1 MFRKKK
7 KNKELDPN
15 ELLPFCTRCFHVGAV
30 AEEDYSF
37 CHMCGSQ
44 NTCINVRRED
54 VKSMQESLNARIDH
68 AIEYGKKQAEIYTME
83 DCKKDT
89 IEHINQVKEFMI
101 QAVEELLKRANNHD
115 KSKLE
120 SPELE
125 IFTEFTPKLKNSTYL
140 SEEYKKNLE
149 QMQKGLK
156 HHYEHNSHHPEH
168 YKKFVCNSCFKEFKA
183 EKPNHCDQCGNSQ
196 FTQESDISQMDLFD
210 LVEMVC
216 DWMAAVKRHKDGDIF
231 KSLEGN
237 KTRFGIDDQLQNI
250 LTNTVVNLQK
260 TGRR

>member
-1 MFRKKK
+1 MKWFKTKDESKKF
-7 KNKELDPN
+7 DPD

-30 AEEDYSF
+30 CEDNYSF

-54 VKSMQESLNARIDH
+54 VKVIQESVDARIEH
-68 AIEYGKKQAEIYTME
+68 AIEYGKKQAEVYTME

-101 QAVEELLKRANNHD
+101 QAVEELLRRANNHD

-120 SPELE
+120 SPEIE
-125 IFTEFTPKLKNSTYL
+125 IFAEFTPKLKNSTYL

-156 HHYEHNSHHPEH
+156 HHYKYNSHHPEH
-168 YKKFVCNSCFKEFKA
+168 YKNGI
-183 EKPNHCDQCGNSQ
+183 ND
-196 FTQESDISQMDLFD
+196 MDLFD
-210 LVEMVC
+210 VVEMLC
-216 DWMAAVKRHKDGDIF
+216 DWIAAVKKHADGDIF
-231 KSLEGN
+231 VSLEKN
-237 KTRFGIDDQLQNI
+237 KERFNIDDQLQKI
-250 LTNTVVNLQK
+250 LYNTVKRYYKQ
-260 TGRR
+260 